1 MPGFNGMG
9 PWGRGLR
16 RDRNWRDCDWGGEY
30 EFPGYGPAMWWDI
43 PAARS
48 YATQREELADLRC
61 RAQMLTQELET
72 VQKRIAELAQ
82 KWTEPW
88 TVNRRLIFHAGPPLS
103 ALALKLQSWGQSESH
118 RGTAGEAPTPLGY
131 GFPASESQGF
141 LETITA
147 FSPCK
152 ASLS

>member
-1 MPGFNGMG
+1 MTVNYSILWRDVDMPGFNGMG

-16 RDRNWRDCDWGGEY
+16 SGRSWRDCHCGGEY

-72 VQKRIAELAQ
+72 VRKRIAELAEGVDR
-82 KWTEPW
+82 T
-88 TVNRRLIFHAGPPLS
+88 LDG
-103 ALALKLQSWGQSESH
+103 
-118 RGTAGEAPTPLGY
+118 
-131 GFPASESQGF
+131 
-141 LETITA
+141 
-147 FSPCK
+147 
-152 ASLS
+152 